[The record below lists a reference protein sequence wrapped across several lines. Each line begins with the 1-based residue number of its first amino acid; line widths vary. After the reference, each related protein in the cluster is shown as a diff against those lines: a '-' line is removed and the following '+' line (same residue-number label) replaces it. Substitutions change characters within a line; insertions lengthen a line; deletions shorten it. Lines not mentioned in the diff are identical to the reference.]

1 MITESDVK
9 KCQNLR
15 KELEEWFEV
24 LPEECQVSDNYKM
37 EIINLDEEPIPE
49 NGMLVFTYDNKQLDD
64 FYSYLYML
72 NK

>member
-1 MITESDVK
+1 MITESDVE

-24 LPEECQVSDNYKM
+24 LPEECQVSDNYKV

-49 NGMLVFTYDNKQLDD
+49 NGVLVMTFDEEQLNEFLKDA
-64 FYSYLYML
+64 
-72 NK
+72 K